1 MIELYVLAFGPLR
14 SVFSARELNDWAE
27 TMAERG
33 MRMRTGLDEELEG
46 WKETEEESGSED
58 GGMADEM
65 EYNASELRRLRP
77 Y

>member
-1 MIELYVLAFGPLR
+1 
-14 SVFSARELNDWAE
+14 
-27 TMAERG
+27 MAERG
-33 MRMRTGLDEELEG
+33 IRMRTGLDEELEG
-46 WKETEEESGSED
+46 WKDAEEDSGSED